1 MMLELHGEHWN
12 INLEWTWKVL
22 SYFVQKLLLS
32 GQLYGKKGSHFSD
45 RQSAVKEKQC
55 NVLRKIGLLPP
66 YRETK
71 I

>member
-1 MMLELHGEHWN
+1 MENIEILTSSGGEK
-12 INLEWTWKVL
+12 I

-55 NVLRKIGLLPP
+55 NVLRKLGLLPP